1 MAENTSYRVGKA
13 LGQLPRWLQLL
24 LLALLV
30 ALLWRSCSPSELA
43 SVTKRAD
50 LARSPAP
57 AASTAQEIKAAAI
70 AKAKQD
76 CLSALEAKKTQYAT
90 LMKERKFWD
99 ASLSLRACADTLAQ
113 PDLVKLVGEA
123 EIAFHMADI
132 NNPKSPPRER
142 ARAMYMLAR
151 DHPEVGAKYAAQADK
166 LTAEA
171 DRQDQAE
178 ERKRKRSKGVTI
190 EMSKEDVLASSWG
203 RPESVNS
210 TTTSR
215 GTREQ
220 WVYGGRNYLY
230 FENGVLTAIQN

>member
-1 MAENTSYRVGKA
+1 M
-13 LGQLPRWLQLL
+13 
-24 LLALLV
+24 LV
-30 ALLWRSCSPSELA
+30 AVLWRSCSSSDLSTSTE
-43 SVTKRAD
+43 RAEV
-50 LARSPAP
+50 ARSPVR
-57 AASTAQEIKAAAI
+57 AASTAQEMRAAEV

-76 CLSALEAKKTQYAT
+76 CLLALEAKKAQYAT

-99 ASLSLRACADTLAQ
+99 ASVALRVCAEVLAQ
-113 PDLVKLVGEA
+113 PDLAKLVGEA
-123 EIAFHMADI
+123 EIASHLADI

-151 DHPEVGAKYAAQADK
+151 DHPQVGAKYAAQADK

-171 DRQDQAE
+171 DRQDQAD

-190 EMSKEDVLASSWG
+190 GMSKEDVLASSWG

-210 TTTSR
+210 TTTSH
-215 GTREQ
+215 GTSEQ
-220 WVYGGRNYLY
+220 WVYGGGNYLY